1 MMGLVLVVTAA
12 VGAVIGQTGPS
23 WREAPEFVSLV
34 APAGPRQHAY
44 RTFVSPLDLDTL
56 LRQLDAEPGLVRAAR
71 AWEPRVLLPFDAFG
85 QTGRY
90 DRTKLARLYGAR
102 RPRVARG
109 PRGVDGRVTE
119 SWTLVSPYP
128 DPALTRL
135 EPGTL
140 LIVLSL
146 SPSSP

>member
-1 MMGLVLVVTAA
+1 MALVVFLAA
-12 VGAVIGQTGPS
+12 AGGALGGQVGDS
-23 WREAPEFVSLV
+23 WRQAPEFVTLF
-34 APAGPRQHAY
+34 APAGPRQQAY

-56 LRQLDAEPGLVRAAR
+56 LRQLDTEPGLLWAPR
-71 AWEPRVLLPFDAFG
+71 AWEPRALLPFDAFG

-102 RPRVARG
+102 RPLVARG
-109 PRGVDGRVTE
+109 PRGADGRVIE
-119 SWTLVSPYP
+119 SWTLISPYP
-128 DPALTRL
+128 DPSLTRL

-146 SPSSP
+146 STSTP